1 MSTSTAREVG
11 ESIGVQTIEVGLKLL
26 GPLVDAGVPLNLKTI
41 AEAVDFSAPKAHR
54 YLVSLIRAGLV
65 EQDEQTGRYGLG
77 QLAIG
82 LGLTALGMLDKDRVG
97 RSAVV
102 DLRHETDHSTNLIV
116 WGSGGPTVA
125 SVEPSPSPGSVFL
138 TMRIGSILTLLRSA
152 SGYVFLAYLPRST
165 TREILEKERRSF
177 KISNEEIDALIDRT
191 RRHGIGWVTDSL
203 NPGVSAFSAPVFD
216 HDGRLAY
223 AFTVI
228 GQSGHFDMSPD
239 NAVARTMLAKARSV
253 SARLGCSDALFN
265 TLIEGGRS

>member
-26 GPLVDAGVPLNLKTI
+26 GPLVEAGVPLNLKSI
-41 AEAVDFSAPKAHR
+41 AEAVDFSPPKAHR

-82 LGLTALGMLDKDRVG
+82 LGLSALGMLDKDRVG
-97 RSAVV
+97 RNAVV
-102 DLRHETDHSTNLIV
+102 DLRYETDHSTNLIV

-125 SVEPSPSPGSVFL
+125 LVEPSPSPGSVFL

-152 SGYVFLAYLPRST
+152 SGYVFLAYLPRAT

-177 KISNEEIDALIDRT
+177 KISNEDIDEIISRT

-203 NPGVSAFSAPVFD
+203 NPGVSALSVPVFD
-216 HDGRLAY
+216 HENHLAY

-228 GQSGHFDMSPD
+228 GQSGHFDTSPES
-239 NAVARTMLAKARSV
+239 AVAKIMLAKARAISG
-253 SARLGCSDALFN
+253 RLGCTDAMFS
-265 TLIEGGRS
+265 TLIEGGGS